1 MKKIV
6 SVASL
11 GIRLTARHVL
21 ALFAVV
27 GGFQGLCFYL
37 QLKERV
43 YSYDA
48 FEYML
53 QKWPAWMGIG
63 GLVAL
68 VFLLQSAMVGSKRS
82 KTSYTLRRLQL
93 SEGSYT
99 AIFALIFA
107 GYFVLYWAF
116 QIVMCLA
123 MYAMYTEKV
132 GVVENLLFVSAFRAQ
147 YFHNLL
153 PLYEPWALVRNGVV
167 CVCFG
172 SFAALSAR
180 NARNGR
186 GAPLLMFA
194 VALFFG
200 MILYPHQIAVQ
211 TNDIS
216 LSVIMLICLAL
227 DIIWTRRWHRNEEN

>member
-27 GGFQGLCFYL
+27 GGFQGLCFFLMTKEQDYL
-37 QLKERV
+37 
-43 YSYDA
+43 YDA
-48 FEYML
+48 FEHML
-53 QKWPAWMGIG
+53 QKQPAWLGTI

-68 VFLLQSAMVGSKRS
+68 VFLLQSALVGSKRS
-82 KTSYTLRRLQL
+82 KTAYTLRRLQL
-93 SEGSYT
+93 SEGSCT

-116 QIVMCLA
+116 QIGMCILMYVM
-123 MYAMYTEKV
+123 YVDKV
-132 GVVENLLFVSAFRAQ
+132 AAAENLLFVSAFRAQ

-172 SFAALSAR
+172 SFAALNAR

-227 DIIWTRRWHRNEEN
+227 DIFWTRRWHRNEEN